1 MKLDKMS
8 EAVVTRLWTTGSQRP
23 QSLRE
28 EMCEVG
34 PTVPQP
40 SALGQFP
47 VHGTGWEKSVYGG
60 PAELRRQRPEFG
72 AAEVAGTF
80 RVQRGERCRDGVAED
95 GGRYPWIL
103 SQALG
108 CYKTEQQHYQE
119 SHWWETLE
127 LQPSRVE
134 TLLKT
139 PVMQTPVATPES
151 SHL

>member
-1 MKLDKMS
+1 MKLQSPHPAAAIGLVERLASPPHIIMKLDKMS
-8 EAVVTRLWTTGSQRP
+8 EAVVTRLWTTGSQRL

-60 PAELRRQRPEFG
+60 SAELRRQRPEFG

-80 RVQRGERCRDGVAED
+80 RVQRGDQCRDGVAED
-95 GGRYPWIL
+95 
-103 SQALG
+103 
-108 CYKTEQQHYQE
+108 
-119 SHWWETLE
+119 WELPLDPKPSPRL
-127 LQPSRVE
+127 LQD
-134 TLLKT
+134 
-139 PVMQTPVATPES
+139 
-151 SHL
+151 